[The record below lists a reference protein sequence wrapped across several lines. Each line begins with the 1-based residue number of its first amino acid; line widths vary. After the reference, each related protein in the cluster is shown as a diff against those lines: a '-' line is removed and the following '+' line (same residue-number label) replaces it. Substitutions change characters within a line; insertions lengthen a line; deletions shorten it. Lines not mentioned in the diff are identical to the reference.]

1 MQHTNAVEVVERLHA
16 RIADLEAELCMH
28 KSATAVL
35 QTGINALE
43 GGVRRMHAA
52 VPGGSICDPQS
63 IADDLR
69 EIAKSVGV
77 KIEN

>member
-1 MQHTNAVEVVERLHA
+1 MRNTNAVEVVERLHA
-16 RIADLEAELCMH
+16 RIADLEAELRMH
-28 KSATAVL
+28 ESVTTVL
-35 QTGINALE
+35 EIEINALK

-52 VPGGSICDPQS
+52 VPGGSICDPQG

-77 KIEN
+77 QIEN